1 MPLKAAALQFPL
13 HHPTVTTVIPGMANG
28 AEAAENLRLLAH
40 PIPADL
46 WAELKHEG
54 LLRADAPVP
63 KSAKP

>member
-28 AEAAENLRLLAH
+28 TEAAENLRLLAH

-46 WAELKHEG
+46 WAELKREG
-54 LLRADAPVP
+54 LLRADAPTP
-63 KSAKP
+63 